1 MAVIKR
7 GIGFNPTERN
17 LAALAEKTFLNL
29 WTYPNLFR
37 SAGKELCDLLVVCG
51 DDILIFSDKSINW
64 SSGADVKVAWPRWY
78 RKAIAESAAQ
88 LNGAARYLRDHADQL
103 FLDAACKERF
113 PFTLPPAERRRVHFI
128 AVALG
133 ASEACAEYHKESPG
147 YFAIDPALKGD
158 DHTDTGAGGFKPFAI
173 GDVQPDVGFIH
184 VFNEPTLE
192 LLTHELDTV
201 TDFTR
206 YLTRRERIIRSGHL
220 SPVAGEHDLLAQ
232 YLISAGPNEE
242 HDFRRPG
249 GGEWQESEK
258 LEIPVGTY
266 AALATEPGYKGRKE
280 TDKVS
285 YEWDALIGL
294 FTASILK
301 GEAEGALGT
310 EPAPSEAEQA
320 LRSMALEQRLRRRLL
335 GGSVIEAKAK
345 AEAAKADSFARNI
358 APGTNSADA
367 TVGYV
372 FLILAHHGEA
382 PGPAYIEYRK
392 RRVFMLRAYCL
403 NILEGNR
410 GLKRAI
416 GIGIDASP
424 KVTGRIG
431 GSEDFYALEVDAW
444 TTELAEQAKE
454 LNRVLGLLKPEN
466 LTHSTVSVDEFPHV
480 GEGGRPVSEK
490 AGVIIVRDRDWPNM
504 WRVRLPNGQLT
515 DMANLTRANDAAR
528 SRSRRDSN
536 V

>member
-7 GIGFNPTERN
+7 GIGFTPTEKN
-17 LAALAEKTFLNL
+17 LAALADKIFLHL
-29 WTYPNLFR
+29 WTYPNLFG
-37 SAGKELCDLLVVCG
+37 STGKELCDLLVVCG
-51 DDILIFSDKSINW
+51 DDILIFNDKSINW
-64 SSGADVKVAWPRWY
+64 SSGADVKVAWARWY

-88 LNGAARYLRDHADQL
+88 INGAARYLRDHADQL

-113 PFTLPPAERRRVHFI
+113 PFTLPPTERRRVHLI

-133 ASEACAEYHKESPG
+133 ASEACAEYRKESPG

-158 DHTDTGAGGFKPFAI
+158 DHTNTGAEGFKPFAI
-173 GDVQPDVGFIH
+173 GDVQPDGGFIH
-184 VFNEPTLE
+184 LFNEPALE
-192 LLTHELDTV
+192 LLTRELDTV

-232 YLISAGPNEE
+232 YLISAGPDEE

-249 GGEWQESEK
+249 GGEWQEGER
-258 LEIPVGTY
+258 LEIPAGTY
-266 AALATEPGYKGRKE
+266 AALAAQPGYKARKE
-280 TDKVS
+280 ADKVS

-301 GEAEGALGT
+301 GEAEGAFGI
-310 EPAPSEAEQA
+310 EPDPSEAEQG
-320 LRSMALEQRLRRRLL
+320 LRSMALEPRLRRRLL
-335 GGSVIEAKAK
+335 GGSVVEAKAK
-345 AEAAKADSFARNI
+345 AEAAKADRFARNI
-358 APGTNSADA
+358 APGTNSADS

-382 PGPAYIEYRK
+382 PGPAYTEYRK
-392 RRVFMLRAYCL
+392 RRVVMLHAYCL
-403 NILEGNR
+403 NMLQGNR

-424 KVTGRIG
+424 KVTGRTG

-444 TTELAEQAKE
+444 TTELDEQAAE
-454 LNRVLGLLKPEN
+454 LKRDLGLLKPEN
-466 LTHSTVSVDEFPHV
+466 LTHSTASVDEFPRFS
-480 GEGGRPVSEK
+480 EGDRPLSEK
-490 AGVIIVRDRDWPNM
+490 AGVTLVRDPDWPNM

-515 DMANLTRANDAAR
+515 DMVNLTRAKDAAR
-528 SRSRRDSN
+528 SLSRRDGN